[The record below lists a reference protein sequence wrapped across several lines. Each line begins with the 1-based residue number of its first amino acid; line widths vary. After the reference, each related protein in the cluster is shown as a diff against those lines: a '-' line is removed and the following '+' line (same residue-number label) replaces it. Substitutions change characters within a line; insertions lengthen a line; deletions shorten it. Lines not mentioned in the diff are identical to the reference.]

1 MVGKCGARSWE
12 QPDLGSTVF
21 NVEQFAGDH
30 FRRFYGGTSIP
41 IAHVHLPVIIRLKSL
56 VTRCVAMA
64 SLLQAYCERG

>member
-12 QPDLGSTVF
+12 QPDLGPTVF
-21 NVEQFAGDH
+21 NGSGSPVIILADSTA
-30 FRRFYGGTSIP
+30 GTSIL

-56 VTRCVAMA
+56 LTRCVAMA